1 MSGSNHDNFK
11 TARLAREA
19 TAPCTIF
26 AKGTAKDSVPECT
39 WRERHRR
46 LRAPA
51 RVTAGGCVAQ
61 LGANL
66 FVAVPV
72 DALESA
78 EGGFALGDL
87 WAALDELEEDQLIEE
102 IVKGLLNDVDAS
114 NQEGEECDHENA
126 YAYSSSE
133 AGDSGDDED
142 ELYFSPL
149 PTRNP
154 RRDTLYGHAYFVD
167 DAMSDDEMEPRR
179 GKGSNGRLWAGHEK
193 ATSEHTFETWKNST
207 DCAMEKEQQ
216 QAFDRNRP
224 FNEIHE
230 VHVLRSRIQPKYL
243 ESLETTLISRGIKYE
258 DSRIAR
264 RLEGAERLDYYRR
277 LLDGMWEELVNITK
291 QIELHSERY
300 SKCHR
305 SPGETVRE
313 FRNLLLTHTRVKN
326 LVTEETTRIVE
337 ISRVN
342 VEFIER
348 AWDKTRFSPRIKF
361 AQQQLVDYTM
371 DTQVDRTWEMAE
383 WLDKQE
389 RGSIHVRAHSRVQS
403 GGGRRG
409 FDHEE
414 HNSRGGG
421 RGSNSRGRG
430 GSHGEGGNY
439 HRRGGGGGDRGG
451 GRTERS
457 AYARDGDDGGRGSHV
472 NEAGCYGCGSK
483 DHYKSDCPLW
493 SKTCSEC
500 GKKGHIAKRCWKA
513 NPDLRPETPMAATNP
528 REHIRVRE
536 EPKKPDRKSCM
547 MCGKDAGHT
556 TEECGKLRKF
566 VANLQATDGHE
577 PKHPPL
583 NGYAQVVGSEEGE
596 VVGLAAA
603 SQLRPQRKST
613 EAQRHGV
620 NTVRMEDGERE
631 ARQRRLPRGFTTPS
645 MEMAQQM
652 HSRTELTAKLTSA
665 AQSVT
670 VPVSLANG
678 GGQPRMPLMEIAKRL
693 VKHEPVEDV
702 WEKHAVM
709 RALESKRVS
718 ISLMEAYQLER
729 SGGGMMESV
738 MATAWGGGA
747 LSTEPI
753 SSHAHSA
760 RTSSGERAFEAALMM
775 VEEVADQQSGGEST
789 AEEKTAGGEAETER
803 SFAIYRPGQLARQR
817 EEEEDRKRANAQRN
831 ASTAVEEASVCRR
844 SGKWE
849 PATDYRRSATEAD
862 IREQALRL
870 PKGSETRRCLEQQAE
885 VAHKGIFALQPTGAE
900 AKEQPETARLDTIT
914 CELHANNTLLQC
926 ETISDGGSSHTR
938 MNASAMEPSAAE
950 AVVKGAGGWVDVDM
964 VVVLANGKRSCEQQ
978 RRLRDGVV
986 FTLRDPVTS
995 IMAAHHA
1002 PRVYENGGE
1011 APGLLLGGPTITA
1024 LGLRPD
1030 PATRICT
1037 FRAPNR
1043 PAGRVPLLSQTA
1055 WERRV
1060 REHQPVVR
1068 VERASYC
1075 HGVELGDD
1083 EMGEESGGGSDVS
1096 HSHAAHEPSRRDVQE
1111 SKTCEPADLP
1121 PLREVQSLQRHGL
1134 ARLSTREEGISLYEP
1149 CGGGYVAVLNAMLA
1163 NGQKVA
1169 RYRHSDI
1176 DPAARKAAGQRVQGA
1191 Q

>member
-1 MSGSNHDNFK
+1 MK
-11 TARLAREA
+11 AIR
-19 TAPCTIF
+19 TICRNIRHIRVRV
-26 AKGTAKDSVPECT
+26 KNGTAKPF
-39 WRERHRR
+39 R
-46 LRAPA
+46 
-51 RVTAGGCVAQ
+51 
-61 LGANL
+61 
-66 FVAVPV
+66 PV

-87 WAALDELEEDQLIEE
+87 WAALDELKEDHLIEE
-102 IVKGLLNDVDAS
+102 VVEGLLNDVDAS
-114 NQEGEECDHENA
+114 NQEGEEYDHENA

-133 AGDSGDDED
+133 AEDNGDDED

-154 RRDTLYGHAYFVD
+154 RRDALYGHAYCVD

-179 GKGSNGRLWAGHEK
+179 GKGSSWRLWAGHEK
-193 ATSEHTFETWKNST
+193 ATSEHTFETWKHST

-258 DSRIAR
+258 DSRIVR
-264 RLEGAERLDYYRR
+264 RMEGAERLDYYRR
-277 LLDGMWEELVNITK
+277 LSDGMWEELVNITK

-305 SPGETVRE
+305 SPGETVRD

-326 LVTEETTRIVE
+326 LITEETTRIVE

-342 VEFIER
+342 VDFIER
-348 AWDKTRFSPRIKF
+348 AWGKTRFSPRINF

-371 DTQVDRTWEMAE
+371 DTQVDKTWEMAE

-389 RGSIHVRAHSRVQS
+389 RGSIHMRAHSRVQS

-421 RGSNSRGRG
+421 RGSDNRGRG

-439 HRRGGGGGDRGG
+439 HRRGGGGGDRRG

-513 NPDLRPETPMAATNP
+513 NPDLRPETAMAATNP

-603 SQLRPQRKST
+603 SQLRPQRKGT

-631 ARQRRLPRGFTTPS
+631 ARQRRLPRGLTTPS

-678 GGQPRMPLMEIAKRL
+678 GGQPRMPPMEIAKRL
-693 VKHEPVEDV
+693 VKHEPVEDG

-729 SGGGMMESV
+729 SGGGMMESI
-738 MATAWGGGA
+738 MATAWGG
-747 LSTEPI
+747 
-753 SSHAHSA
+753 
-760 RTSSGERAFEAALMM
+760 
-775 VEEVADQQSGGEST
+775 
-789 AEEKTAGGEAETER
+789 
-803 SFAIYRPGQLARQR
+803 GQLARQR

-844 SGKWE
+844 SGKWQ

-870 PKGSETRRCLEQQAE
+870 PKGSETRRCMEQQAD
-885 VAHKGIFALQPTGAE
+885 VANKGIFALQPTGAE

-1060 REHQPVVR
+1060 REHQPV
-1068 VERASYC
+1068 
-1075 HGVELGDD
+1075 
-1083 EMGEESGGGSDVS
+1083 
-1096 HSHAAHEPSRRDVQE
+1096 
-1111 SKTCEPADLP
+1111 
-1121 PLREVQSLQRHGL
+1121 SLQRHGL

-1163 NGQKVA
+1163 NGMSRANRNALGLRDRRSRLLFHVTAFIEKLEEKQPTGVGWLLENVDTSGDERLYIKESEKYITKIIGRALVIDEAGCGANHHRVRRFWTNMGDVERLKLAWERPADMQPRLLREVLPPHLRPHVNLPTPPNGVRVNKPGQPRALPTILA
-1169 RYRHSDI
+1169 RPDSD
-1176 DPAARKAAGQRVQGA
+1176 AYSGEGAGMLFNINTGEWERPTVHLK
-1191 Q
+1191 